1 MRDDDEIAAAID
13 VADGHEV
20 GIDHAS
26 QLDAR
31 GRLADDAQAAQSIM
45 SIQHR
50 GGGDQVDSLFRST
63 SMKLLLDCVLLLT
76 PDLQLRTRH
85 SRAVT
90 GHAAEEAASAMR
102 EREVFLRFASTPSA
116 PPLYPLV

>member
-13 VADGHEV
+13 LADDHEV

-31 GRLADDAQAAQSIM
+31 GRLADDAQAAHSIM

-102 EREVFLRFASTPSA
+102 ERQVFLHESGRTFTPN
-116 PPLYPLV
+116 L

>member
-1 MRDDDEIAAAID
+1 MHVTLFQGTSTHPEKRFRHHGDDDLVRDDDEIAAAID

-31 GRLADDAQAAQSIM
+31 GRLADDAQAAHSIM

-63 SMKLLLDCVLLLT
+63 SMKLLLDCLSQQ
-76 PDLQLRTRH
+76 QL
-85 SRAVT
+85 SV
-90 GHAAEEAASAMR
+90 
-102 EREVFLRFASTPSA
+102 
-116 PPLYPLV
+116 